1 MTGHRV
7 TGSPLAASPAAASP
21 AEASPAEASP
31 ADARPRDASPVEAS
45 PAGAR
50 PELLRALGS
59 VAVSPPPHC
68 VPVMASLGLPAPT
81 AAEHTGVFVLAA
93 PPHAA
98 IYLGEPG
105 QLGGEALDRVAGFW
119 RAIGLRPPPDAD
131 HLGALLMLYA
141 ELADA
146 QAATH
151 RETTRDRLRHAR
163 EALLFEH
170 IWSWAPGY
178 LTAVTRLGVPSLA
191 AWARLLALTAA
202 WPQRTF
208 AAATVGRGRGK
219 DDVRVAGL
227 GPLAEARRA
236 APPAALP
243 LALRTAPAPVGS
255 APGSSAAVS
264 SAAEPGQMLDA
275 LLAPVRSGVLLTSA
289 DLRAAAAAAGL
300 GYRVGERRYA
310 LRAMLDQDAA
320 ATLAWLSGHA
330 SRWAALHA
338 AQQPVVGP
346 DPRRWW
352 ARRAARTARTL
363 QGAP

>member
-1 MTGHRV
+1 
-7 TGSPLAASPAAASP
+7 
-21 AEASPAEASP
+21 
-31 ADARPRDASPVEAS
+31 
-45 PAGAR
+45 
-50 PELLRALGS
+50 
-59 VAVSPPPHC
+59 
-68 VPVMASLGLPAPT
+68 MASLGLSAPT
-81 AAEHTGVFVLAA
+81 AAEHTGVFVLSA

-151 RETTRDRLRHAR
+151 RDTTKDRLRHLR

-170 IWSWAPGY
+170 IWSWAPAY
-178 LTAVTRLGVPSLA
+178 LTAVTRLDVPSLA
-191 AWARLLALTAA
+191 AWARLTRSAL
-202 WPQRTF
+202 
-208 AAATVGRGRGK
+208 G
-219 DDVRVAGL
+219 
-227 GPLAEARRA
+227 AEARRA

-243 LALRTAPAPVGS
+243 LALRTAPPPVS
-255 APGSSAAVS
+255 WPPVS
-264 SAAEPGQMLDA
+264 SAPVRSAPVSSVPVSSVAEPGQLLDA
-275 LLAPVRSGVLLTSA
+275 LFAPVRSGVLLTSA

-320 ATLAWLSGHA
+320 ATLAWLDGHA
-330 SRWAALHA
+330 RGWAASHA
-338 AQQPVVGP
+338 AQQRVAGP
-346 DPRRWW
+346 DPRHWW
-352 ARRAARTARTL
+352 ARRAAGTARTL
-363 QGAP
+363 RLLHGGPAASG